1 MPDTE
6 PKTVL
11 RKDMDFQRTYLGGLF
26 MQFKE
31 ASAQGL
37 LAEYEDLIDVMY
49 AMFPSSKKR
58 STMIYDADLK
68 EQRPVY
74 EEWKKAL
81 ELGPRLDNERVK
93 EDTKL
98 KVQVRA
104 RCLRKAQIVTDLAE
118 KLKLI
123 GEEFPDEE
131 MTEETSDIFKEIV
144 ARAGQV

>member
-11 RKDMDFQRTYLGGLF
+11 RKDMDFQRTYLEGLF

-58 STMIYDADLK
+58 STLIYDAELK

-74 EEWKKAL
+74 EEWNKAL
-81 ELGPRLDNERVK
+81 ELGPRLDDERVK

-131 MTEETSDIFKEIV
+131 MTEETSDVFKEIV